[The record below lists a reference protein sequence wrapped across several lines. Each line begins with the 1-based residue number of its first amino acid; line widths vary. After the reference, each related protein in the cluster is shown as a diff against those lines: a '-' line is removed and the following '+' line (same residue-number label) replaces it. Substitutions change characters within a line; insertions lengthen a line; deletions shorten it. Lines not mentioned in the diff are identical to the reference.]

1 MKIPRRLRRVKFEA
15 AAHHTTSFAGLRFVF
30 DLAHKLGLVED
41 LRTLTVKKRRR
52 GIPIEDFVLGLASNF
67 LVGGDSLADL
77 QVLREEAVTR
87 RLCYDL
93 AVPAPT
99 TAGERL
105 RTFAL
110 GHLYQLEG
118 VNRRAARSILS
129 RVGGARPVTVDLD
142 SSIFE
147 VYGYLKEG
155 ARYGY
160 TGERGLH
167 PLLAFVHAE
176 RLLIGA
182 RLRAGNRASAD
193 GVESFL
199 PQVLQA
205 IPAERRVRLRA
216 DAGFYAQG
224 VERLCVARGLG
235 FSISARLT
243 SRLQAAIDALPGSA
257 WQPYPWE
264 EGAEWAEFRYRPHGW
279 SRDHRLLVKRTPWY
293 EKDQRVLGEYFHTAA
308 ITNLAGAGSS
318 LIRHHLARG
327 GMENYIEEFK
337 HGLGAAHL
345 PSQNFHANWAW
356 LLIAALAYN
365 LAQAFKLLLLQSEQH
380 TDQLKKLRLHWL
392 NVAARW
398 IRTGRRWILALARG
412 PDTVAAFTRV
422 QALLAAL

>member
-1 MKIPRRLRRVKFEA
+1 MKIPRRFRRVKFHPA
-15 AAHHTTSFAGLRFVF
+15 AQHTTSFAGLRFVF
-30 DLAHKLGLVED
+30 DLAAKLGVIRD
-41 LRTLTVKKRRR
+41 LKTLTVKKRRR
-52 GIPIEDFVLGLASNF
+52 GIPIEDFVMGVAANF
-67 LVGGDSLADL
+67 VVGGDSLSDL
-77 QVLREEAVTR
+77 QVLRDETVTR
-87 RLCYDL
+87 ELCYGVE
-93 AVPAPT
+93 VPAAT

-110 GHLYQLEG
+110 GHLYQLERI
-118 VNRRAARSILS
+118 NRRATRAVLDRI
-129 RVGGARPVTVDLD
+129 GGSGPMTVDLD

-176 RLLIGA
+176 RLLLGA

-193 GVESFL
+193 GVASFL
-199 PQVLQA
+199 PQVLKA
-205 IPAERRVRLRA
+205 LPDHRTVRLRM

-235 FSISARLT
+235 FSISAKLT
-243 SRLQAAIDALPGSA
+243 SRLQAAIGALPASS
-257 WQPYPWE
+257 WQSYPWE
-264 EGAEWAEFRYRPHGW
+264 EGAEWAEFRYRPNGW
-279 SRDHRLLVKRTPWY
+279 SREYRLLVKRAAWF
-293 EKDQRVLGEYFHTAA
+293 EKDQRVIGEHFHTAVL
-308 ITNLAGAGSS
+308 TNLSGAGSS
-318 LIRHHLARG
+318 LIRYHLARG

-337 HGLGAAHL
+337 HGVGAAHL

-365 LAQAFKLLLLQSEQH
+365 LAQGFKLLLLNRAQH
-380 TDQLKKLRLHWL
+380 ADQLKKLRLHWF
-392 NVAARW
+392 NVGARW

-412 PDTVAAFTRV
+412 PDTVAAFSRV
-422 QALLAAL
+422 QSLLAAL